1 MVFVSAEHK
10 DDKAKVNRPQTDPN
24 MPETLEAAAKL
35 EIDNMLSEI
44 WKLGKDERTKA
55 IRRLYLRWHPD
66 KNPKQIDLCTK
77 AFKHLQYQIDQ
88 LEKTGRLNGG
98 SKESPF
104 KQHRKEDFSDS
115 FFKDFFRQWEFEA
128 R

>member
-1 MVFVSAEHK
+1 VFVSAEHK
-10 DDKAKVNRPQTDPN
+10 DDKAKVNRPKTDPN
-24 MPETLEAAAKL
+24 MQKTLEAAAKL
-35 EIDNMLSEI
+35 EIDKMLSEI

-66 KNPKQIDLCTK
+66 KNPEQIDLCTE
-77 AFKHLQYQIDQ
+77 AFTHLQNQIDQ
-88 LEKTGRLNGG
+88 LEKTGRLKGG
-98 SKESPF
+98 SKE
-104 KQHRKEDFSDS
+104 S